1 LKNEKTSIQTYSG
14 ILLDLENP
22 AVEDI
27 LLPDIA
33 HQLSNICR
41 FTGACRKFYSVAQ
54 HCSLV
59 SKLIQEDGPLK
70 LVGLLH
76 DASEAYLS
84 DVVSPLKALLPDYH
98 VLEDRMEKTI
108 ILRFG
113 LNIPNFEEVKF
124 YDRLALDIESKA
136 LMGPRYPN
144 YWPKSSS
151 IMEDKDYDLDW
162 ELLTVN
168 PLSPEEA
175 EKEYLDIFNKLWLNR
190 L

>member
-1 LKNEKTSIQTYSG
+1 MKNLSTCIQTYSG
-14 ILLDLENP
+14 IMIDLQNP
-22 AVEDI
+22 DMADI
-27 LLPDIA
+27 LVPDIA

-41 FTGACRKFYSVAQ
+41 FTGASRKFYSVAQ

-70 LVGLLH
+70 LTGLLH

-98 VLEDRMEKTI
+98 VLEKKMEQAV

-113 LNIPNFEEVKF
+113 LNISDFDEVKF

-136 LMGPRYPN
+136 LLGPRYPN
-144 YWPKSSS
+144 YWPEAGTILSS
-151 IMEDKDYDLDW
+151 KDYDLDW
-162 ELLTVN
+162 ELLNVK

-175 EKEYLDIFNKLWLNR
+175 EKEYLDIFNKLWLDR